1 MKFIKN
7 TRAIK
12 PAFMFICLVNKAKHM
27 NKDALIECVPN
38 FSEGIDMNIIRQITS
53 EIEAVEG
60 VMLLDVDPGKATNRT
75 VVTFVGHPDV
85 VIEAAYR
92 AIKKASELIDMS
104 RHKGEH
110 PRMGATDVC
119 PLIPVSSISMEETAA
134 YAKKLGARVGSELN
148 IPVYLYEYAQDNEAR
163 KNLSVIRA
171 GEYEG
176 FFDKIKLPEWKPDF
190 GQAVM
195 NAKAG
200 ATVIGARD
208 FLIAYNVN
216 LNTRSVR
223 LANSVAF
230 DVREAGR
237 VKREGHPVTG
247 KVVKD
252 ADGNDVRIPGTLKAV
267 KAIGWF
273 IEEYDIA
280 QISMNLI
287 NYKITPV
294 HTAFDEVCRSAQSRG
309 MRVTGSELVGLIPLD
324 ALLDAGRHYLQKQKR
339 SVGVS
344 EKELIHIAVKSLGL
358 DELAPFDP
366 EKKII
371 EYKLRNAQNEKLVRM
386 SLRAFADETA
396 SESTAPGG
404 GSISAYAGSLGAAL
418 GTMVANLSAGK
429 RGWEEHIDL
438 FSAEAGKGQAIKD
451 ELLKLVDED
460 TNAFTRIMNGFA
472 MPKGT
477 DEEKKARTE
486 AIEEATRYACEIP
499 FRVMEVSCSSLDM
512 LQLMVEKG
520 NPNSITDAGV
530 GVLCVKT
537 AVRGAYFNVMINA
550 QGLKDKAFADD
561 IKARAKKVLDV
572 TNSRSEEILEK
583 VESVIGR

>member
-1 MKFIKN
+1 
-7 TRAIK
+7 
-12 PAFMFICLVNKAKHM
+12 M
-27 NKDALIECVPN
+27 NKNALIECVPN
-38 FSEGIDMNIIRQITS
+38 FSEGVDLGIIKQITDQ
-53 EIEAVEG
+53 IESVEG

-75 VVTFVGHPDV
+75 VVTFVGHPNV
-85 VIEAAYR
+85 VIEAAYL

-104 RHKGEH
+104 KHKGEH

-119 PLIPVSSISMEETAA
+119 PLIPVSGITMEETVV
-134 YAKKLGARVGSELN
+134 YAQKLGKRVGEELN
-148 IPVYLYEYAQDNEAR
+148 IPVYLYEAAQPNEAR

-190 GQAVM
+190 GPAEF
-195 NAKAG
+195 NAKWG
-200 ATVIGARD
+200 GTVIGARD

-216 LNTRSVR
+216 LNTKSVR

-237 VKREGHPVTG
+237 VKREGNPITG

-273 IEEYDIA
+273 IEEYNIA
-280 QISMNLI
+280 QISMNLT
-287 NYKITPV
+287 NYKVTSV
-294 HTAFDEVCRSAQSRG
+294 HQAFDEVCRSAQSRG
-309 MRVTGSELVGLIPLD
+309 LRVTGSELVGLIPLS
-324 ALLDAGRHYLQKQKR
+324 AMLDAGKHYLQKQNR

-344 EKELIHIAVKSLGL
+344 ESELIHIAVKSLGL

-371 EYKLRNAQNEKLVRM
+371 EYKLRKAENERLIRM
-386 SLRAFADETA
+386 DLRAFADETA
-396 SESTAPGG
+396 SESPAPGG
-404 GSISAYAGSLGAAL
+404 GSISAYVGSLGAAL

-429 RGWEEHIDL
+429 RGWEDKINL
-438 FSAEAGKGQAIKD
+438 FSDFAAQGQHVKD
-451 ELLKLVDED
+451 TLLTLVDED
-460 TNAFTRIMNGFA
+460 TNAFNKIMNAFGL
-472 MPKGT
+472 PKGT
-477 DEEKKARTE
+477 DEEKKVRTQ
-486 AIEEATRYACEIP
+486 AIEDATKYACEIP
-499 FRVMEVSCSSLDM
+499 FKVMETAYSILPM
-512 LQLMVEKG
+512 LAAMVEQG

-537 AVRGAYFNVMINA
+537 AVRGAYFNVLVNA
-550 QGLKDKAFADD
+550 QGLKDRAFAED
-561 IKARAKKVLDV
+561 IKSRAKQILDK
-572 TNSRSEEILEK
+572 NHAEADALIAK
-583 VESVIGR
+583 VEAAIA

>member
-1 MKFIKN
+1 
-7 TRAIK
+7 
-12 PAFMFICLVNKAKHM
+12 M
-27 NKDALIECVPN
+27 NKNALIECVPN
-38 FSEGIDMNIIRQITS
+38 FSEGVDLGIIKQITDQ
-53 EIEAVEG
+53 IESVEG

-85 VIEAAYR
+85 VIEAAYL

-104 RHKGEH
+104 KHKGEH

-119 PLIPVSSISMEETAA
+119 PLIPVSGITMEETVV
-134 YAKKLGARVGSELN
+134 YAQKLGKRVGEELN
-148 IPVYLYEYAQDNEAR
+148 IPVYLYEAAQPNEAR
-163 KNLSVIRA
+163 KNLSIIRA

-190 GQAVM
+190 GPAEF
-195 NAKAG
+195 NAKCG
-200 ATVIGARD
+200 GTVIGARD

-216 LNTRSVR
+216 LNTKSVR

-237 VKREGHPVTG
+237 VKREGNPVTG

-273 IEEYDIA
+273 IEEYNIA
-280 QISMNLI
+280 QISMNLT
-287 NYKITPV
+287 NYKITSV
-294 HTAFDEVCRSAQSRG
+294 HQAFDEVCRSAQSRG
-309 MRVTGSELVGLIPLD
+309 LRVTGSELVGLIPLS
-324 ALLDAGRHYLQKQKR
+324 AMLDAGKHYLQKQNR

-344 EKELIHIAVKSLGL
+344 ESELIHIAVKSLGL

-371 EYKLRNAQNEKLVRM
+371 EYKLRKVENERLIRM
-386 SLRAFADETA
+386 DLRAFADETA
-396 SESTAPGG
+396 SESPAPGG
-404 GSISAYAGSLGAAL
+404 GSISAYVGSLGAAL

-429 RGWEEHIDL
+429 RGWEDKINL
-438 FSAEAGKGQAIKD
+438 FSDFAAQGQHVKD
-451 ELLKLVDED
+451 TLLTLVDED
-460 TNAFTRIMNGFA
+460 TNAFNKIMNAFGL
-472 MPKGT
+472 PKGT
-477 DEEKKARTE
+477 DEEKKVRTQ
-486 AIEEATRYACEIP
+486 AIEDATKYACEIP
-499 FRVMEVSCSSLDM
+499 FKVMETAYGILPM
-512 LQLMVEKG
+512 LAAMVEQG

-537 AVRGAYFNVMINA
+537 AVRGAYFNVLVNA
-550 QGLKDKAFADD
+550 QGLKDRAFAED
-561 IKARAKKVLDV
+561 IKSRAKQILDK
-572 TNSRSEEILEK
+572 NHAEADALIAK
-583 VESVIGR
+583 VEAAIA